1 MKEIQFTLTVPEAN
15 AVMQALGQMP
25 FVQVADLIAKL
36 KKQAEEQLNAE

>member
-1 MKEIQFTLTVPEAN
+1 MKEIEFTLTVQEAN

-36 KKQAEEQLNAE
+36 KKQAEEQLNVE